1 MLVEVQLK
9 LIINEIKSK
18 STPIA
23 KEYNL
28 SNLRLFGSY
37 AKGTAT
43 DNSDIDLIMDTGG
56 LMGYVKYSSLLHK
69 LEDVFECSID
79 LITNDFSNKDFLKK
93 IKKDE
98 VLLYE
103 RG

>member
-1 MLVEVQLK
+1 MKEGDFMTYS
-9 LIINEIKSK
+9 IDEIKSK
-18 STPIA
+18 SEPIA

-28 SNLRLFGSY
+28 LNLRLFGSY

-56 LMGYVKYSSLLHK
+56 IMGYIKYSSLLNK
-69 LEDVFECSID
+69 LEDVFKCSVD

-103 RG
+103 R